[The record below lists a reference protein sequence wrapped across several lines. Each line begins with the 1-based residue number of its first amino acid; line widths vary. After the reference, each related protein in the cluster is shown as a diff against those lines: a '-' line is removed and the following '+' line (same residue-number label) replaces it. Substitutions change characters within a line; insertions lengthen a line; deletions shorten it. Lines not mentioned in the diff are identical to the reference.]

1 MAQQRRSTLIASFS
15 LMVLPYYLLKPIAQ
29 TKKAIMNTKT
39 VFLRKPY
46 KAKVEQ
52 KYLFDFT
59 NSLLRGEIE
68 GRGGFCQQQCRQTT
82 NLSNKAVNLQLTKAT
97 GNFKGLRF
105 SLQRQKPFMD
115 SYRTLPNSKRGKRRG
130 PVGFYQK
137 YTLIWN
143 SILCNIQETQNLL
156 TDNYNFIT
164 GFLAPKLASSLL
176 DNANQNIAQSCKS
189 SQH

>member
-1 MAQQRRSTLIASFS
+1 MAQLRRSTLIASFS

-29 TKKAIMNTKT
+29 TKKAIMNIRT
-39 VFLRKPY
+39 VFNRST
-46 KAKVEQ
+46 
-52 KYLFDFT
+52 YLFYFT

-115 SYRTLPNSKRGKRRG
+115 SYRTLPNSKRSKRRG

-176 DNANQNIAQSCKS
+176 DNANQNIEQSCKS